1 MKQAFQYYWFQP
13 VRRAGPH
20 IFTGKPL
27 IGVSFWICDQGKP
40 QIIETMS
47 PFFRSENFRI
57 FSNSI
62 FKAYFEWNNQ
72 VYLIYFFPQNA
83 PFDCNLQRG
92 NCPMTTI
99 LEFPGTEFPL
109 VASPKRGGKNIIFLK
124 TVLVL
129 MATCTTFRCLVCRYT
144 IYYRILRNTR
154 FRRGWDCREFTQ
166 GRRRRLRKRHLKSEF
181 ALPQT

>member
-1 MKQAFQYYWFQP
+1 MKQTFHYYWCEP

-27 IGVSFWICDQGKP
+27 IGVSFWICDQRKP

-72 VYLIYFFPQNA
+72 VYLIYFPHKTQPLIA
-83 PFDCNLQRG
+83 IYKRG
-92 NCPMTTI
+92 NCLMTTI
-99 LEFPGTEFPL
+99 LRISGTNKSG
-109 VASPKRGGKNIIFLK
+109 SPKREGKNIIFLK
-124 TVLVL
+124 IVLVL
-129 MATCTTFRCLVCRYT
+129 IATCTTFRCLVCRYT
-144 IYYRILRNTR
+144 TYYRIL
-154 FRRGWDCREFTQ
+154 
-166 GRRRRLRKRHLKSEF
+166 
-181 ALPQT
+181 

>member
-1 MKQAFQYYWFQP
+1 MKQTFHYYWWEP

-27 IGVSFWICDQGKP
+27 IGVSFWICDQRKP

-47 PFFRSENFRI
+47 PFFRSENFKI

-72 VYLIYFFPQNA
+72 VYLISFPHKTQPLIA
-83 PFDCNLQRG
+83 IYKGEIVWWQQFS
-92 NCPMTTI
+92 
-99 LEFPGTEFPL
+99 EFPGTEFPV
-109 VASPKRGGKNIIFLK
+109 VASTKRGGKNIIFLK

-129 MATCTTFRCLVCRYT
+129 MATCKTFRCLVCRYT
-144 IYYRILRNTR
+144 SYYRIL
-154 FRRGWDCREFTQ
+154 
-166 GRRRRLRKRHLKSEF
+166 
-181 ALPQT
+181 